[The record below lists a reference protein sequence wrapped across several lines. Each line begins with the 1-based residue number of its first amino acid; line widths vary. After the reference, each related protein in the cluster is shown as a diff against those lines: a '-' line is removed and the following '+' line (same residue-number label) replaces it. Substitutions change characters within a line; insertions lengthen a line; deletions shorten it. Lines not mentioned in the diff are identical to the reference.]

1 METETTA
8 FYVAFEHLHSSAQDA
23 ALEGDRV
30 GWALVARGAPRERLQ
45 GCLPTTAK
53 HQSTHLPAVLVL
65 FPSLGECL
73 GMYFHID
80 TSGMK
85 SK

>member
-1 METETTA
+1 METETTV
-8 FYVAFEHLHSSAQDA
+8 FYVAFEHLHSSAQDT

-30 GWALVARGAPRERLQ
+30 RWALVAQGAPQEQLQ
-45 GCLPTTAK
+45 GCLPTAAR
-53 HQSTHLPAVLVL
+53 HQSTHLPVVPVL
-65 FPSLGECL
+65 FPSLGEYF